1 MPRLNPSPGPSGQG
15 SVAAWAHVSDREV
28 GSTVLATAPT
38 SACGWRQ
45 AGRRISLW
53 PRRILQWPVRA
64 YRLLLS
70 PCLGSACRFWPTCSA
85 YALEALDR
93 HGAVAGCGLTLWRIA
108 RCQPWCAGGHDAVP
122 DHVPSLFTGL
132 LLARRPLPP
141 SGKKSP

>member
-1 MPRLNPSPGPSGQG
+1 MSRLNPSPGPSGQG
-15 SVAAWAHVSDREV
+15 SVAAWAHAADGLAS
-28 GSTVLATAPT
+28 STVFATAPV
-38 SACGWRQ
+38 SAGGWRI
-45 AGRRISLW
+45 ALW
-53 PRRILQWPVRA
+53 PRQILQWPVRA

-70 PCLGSACRFWPTCSA
+70 PSLGSACRFWPSCSA

-93 HGAVAGCGLTLWRIA
+93 HGAVAGSRLTLWRIA